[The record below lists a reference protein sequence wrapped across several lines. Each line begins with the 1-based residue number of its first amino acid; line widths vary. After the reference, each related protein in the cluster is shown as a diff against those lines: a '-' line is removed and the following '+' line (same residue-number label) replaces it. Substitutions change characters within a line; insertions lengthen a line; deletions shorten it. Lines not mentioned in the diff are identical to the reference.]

1 MNDCN
6 TDTPPP
12 GFVDSECPQPQQT
25 PVWVGKDAAWAHFWI
40 NHASKLKPRPKELSN
55 ANQAFLGKVVTVK
68 GKPVV
73 LGHKRMAA
81 LMEKYAPG
89 VYSPTVSFEIKTPL
103 E

>member
-1 MNDCN
+1 MNDN
-6 TDTPPP
+6 STNDLPLGTISLERPE
-12 GFVDSECPQPQQT
+12 FLPQ
-25 PVWVGKDAAWAHFWI
+25 AEAWQHFWF
-40 NHASKLKPRPKELSN
+40 NYASKLKPRPKELSN